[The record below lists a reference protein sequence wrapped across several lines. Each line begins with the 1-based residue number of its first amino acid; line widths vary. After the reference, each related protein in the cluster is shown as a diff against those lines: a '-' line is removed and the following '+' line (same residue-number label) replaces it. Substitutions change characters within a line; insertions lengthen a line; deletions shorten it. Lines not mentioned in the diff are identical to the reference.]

1 MSVNRNKE
9 ILLSLGLTSE
19 ASIQTYSSHVRD
31 REDVGVLIDTASG
44 IVFLDRSDHLE
55 ISYYEAMEEGAYWGG
70 VDRET
75 ALKKYALDDY
85 RRFEQFKDYFADKDL
100 LDVGCGTGGFLDYAK
115 PVCKKVAGVEPQE
128 GVRKGLESL
137 GYEMYRV
144 PEDIPQNSFDVITL
158 FHTLEHLIEPLE
170 VLENLKQA
178 LRPGGVLI
186 VEVPHARDALFAL
199 DTFKK
204 FSLWG
209 EHMILH
215 TQESLRK
222 FLSVTG
228 FNEIEVFGHQRY
240 SMANHLGWL
249 ACGLPGG
256 QKLFAANGGGES
268 EMEVQYKDLLISN
281 DKTDTIMAIARV

>member
-1 MSVNRNKE
+1 
-9 ILLSLGLTSE
+9 
-19 ASIQTYSSHVRD
+19 
-31 REDVGVLIDTASG
+31 
-44 IVFLDRSDHLE
+44 
-55 ISYYEAMEEGAYWGG
+55 
-70 VDRET
+70 
-75 ALKKYALDDY
+75 
-85 RRFEQFKDYFADKDL
+85 
-100 LDVGCGTGGFLDYAK
+100 
-115 PVCKKVAGVEPQE
+115 VAGVEPQE

-170 VLENLKQA
+170 VLDNLKQA

-199 DTFKK
+199 DAFKN

-240 SMANHLGWL
+240 PASNHLGWL
-249 ACGLPGG
+249 ALGLPGG
-256 QKLFAANGGGES
+256 QKLLASNGGGES
-268 EMEVQYKDLLISN
+268 EMEMQYRDLLISN